1 MGHALDQALERARG
15 QALRWLA
22 IGTIGASSILASVFA
37 SGLMSNTL
45 TAVSAQTL
53 TTASEFCT
61 GEYPRCPRLEL
72 WRLSTFRPRSNPL
85 GFQICPQGFDRL
97 APGSVLGST
106 IVCREGL
113 TLPSLWWTQEQFST
127 QGRGYPEYPKLVQ
140 DWLTY
145 VPDQS
150 QMGRVDLVLE
160 LQRWST
166 MDYFKRYEFL
176 SVFGSAAESFGYNL
190 RAFSFRGEFLGAY
203 TCLSEN
209 DASKTCTIE
218 VEGSGAQA
226 KPSNFLD

>member
-1 MGHALDQALERARG
+1 MAMGHT
-15 QALRWLA
+15 LRCLA
-22 IGTIGASSILASVFA
+22 IGASSWFISGLTLHPLLAQSLPPAVTILAEPCV
-37 SGLMSNTL
+37 GD
-45 TAVSAQTL
+45 
-53 TTASEFCT
+53 
-61 GEYPRCPRLEL
+61 YPRCPRPEL
-72 WRLSTFRPRSNPL
+72 WRLGSFRARPAQGLQR
-85 GFQICPQGFDRL
+85 CPQGFAQL

-113 TLPSLWWTQEQFST
+113 TLPSLWWTQEQFGS

-145 VPDQS
+145 VPEQNQVS
-150 QMGRVDLVLE
+150 RVDLFLE
-160 LQRWST
+160 LQRWSM

-203 TCLSEN
+203 TCLEA
-209 DASKTCTIE
+209 DGGARQCQIE

-226 KPSNFLD
+226 KPSNFLAQ